1 MGRIKNYILKG
12 NMRIIRETGQKKF
25 PLKWANL
32 KNYPKSKAYRKE
44 IYLKNDNDL
53 VVELKGLFYNL
64 FDKYKTDILIYDSSW
79 WNFTLDTWNIQN
91 NTYDYSVENKSKE
104 TKGYLSMLGNSEIEK
119 GYSGVC
125 ECLDWEKYLQIV
137 IPCIV
142 FHEAPYSHIFYNE
155 IENFFF
161 YFHHTGS
168 IGLYYE
174 EESETMLNI
183 LNLAEMEYLVE

>member
-1 MGRIKNYILKG
+1 M
-12 NMRIIRETGQKKF
+12 
-25 PLKWANL
+25 
-32 KNYPKSKAYRKE
+32 
-44 IYLKNDNDL
+44 
-53 VVELKGLFYNL
+53 
-64 FDKYKTDILIYDSSW
+64 
-79 WNFTLDTWNIQN
+79 
-91 NTYDYSVENKSKE
+91 
-104 TKGYLSMLGNSEIEK
+104 
-119 GYSGVC
+119 
-125 ECLDWEKYLQIV
+125 